1 MAVLSLIIIVL
12 SFFFGY
18 FYPRKALWFV
28 ALTFPLLNPA
38 NVTIIPSEILFLNIS
53 RISSA
58 MILAVHLKRGKRL
71 RFDLLL
77 KSKFIRIF
85 LFFSVWVILIS
96 LGDRAKNMIFSYI
109 PNLYISLTLGY
120 FLIKEEKDYKVLI
133 KILSCQALL
142 FSAVVFLDFFNIIN
156 LQLIVAQWSPNFS
169 LDFVQIND
177 IRAGLSRVAGWD
189 GNSIYSATRLVVLFP
204 IALLNWKLKKG
215 LFRLIIPVIIAGA
228 ILLLMSRAAYIS
240 FVVTLVFIIFW
251 LSYLKKQFL
260 TKVWSIVRYF
270 IAASLLAVIL
280 YNSVPVVKTIV
291 DEIYF
296 FTFQTNDVTQ
306 RQDRLPRATK
316 YIMEKPLLGH
326 GSPYYSYMTVMDT
339 DDIPT
344 FYIYALT
351 GGFPLLILLIIWWV
365 YMPLYFVRYL
375 KKRFITK
382 EQSNVIIYASTAFVG
397 GLVPMLAN
405 WNQVSLVLMIII
417 FGATYRYLMI
427 NNIIQFPVRQH
438 MKKEIAPTKISC
450 QINK

>member
-1 MAVLSLIIIVL
+1 
-12 SFFFGY
+12 
-18 FYPRKALWFV
+18 
-28 ALTFPLLNPA
+28 
-38 NVTIIPSEILFLNIS
+38 
-53 RISSA
+53 
-58 MILAVHLKRGKRL
+58 
-71 RFDLLL
+71 
-77 KSKFIRIF
+77 
-85 LFFSVWVILIS
+85 
-96 LGDRAKNMIFSYI
+96 
-109 PNLYISLTLGY
+109 LGY